1 VFYGKAETL
10 EQHEQLS
17 IIIIINKLKKK
28 KTFILLST
36 KKETVFLLLY
46 LSDMFL
52 CKWPLLWLTDLQ
64 VQL

>member
-28 KTFILLST
+28 NIYFT
-36 KKETVFLLLY
+36 
-46 LSDMFL
+46 
-52 CKWPLLWLTDLQ
+52 
-64 VQL
+64 